1 MEQEINM
8 DKNPLISIIIAV
20 YNGEK
25 YLERAIKSVLS
36 QSASNYELII
46 IDGNSTDSTIDIVK
60 KYRSY
65 ISTFISEKDN
75 GIYDAWNKGIKVAKG
90 EWICFIGADDEFY
103 PSAIMKY
110 TNYLNN
116 VLNYEVI
123 DYVFSKVEYVNFT
136 GKIFQVHG
144 KPWKW
149 NEFRKHMSV
158 SHVGSLHSAK
168 YFKKYG
174 LFNDEYKIAGDYEML
189 LRAQDSLKA
198 VFLEEKT
205 VRMQIGG
212 ISSGN
217 NYAVFKETSKAK
229 IETGKRDAYLVKY
242 EEYIAIAKLLI
253 RKRFFKNH

>member
-1 MEQEINM
+1 MGQEINM

-20 YNGEK
+20 YNGEE
-25 YLERAIKSVLS
+25 YLDRAINSVLS

-65 ISTFISEKDN
+65 ISTFISEKDK

-103 PSAIMKY
+103 PSAIKKY
-110 TNYLNN
+110 TSFLKSIE
-116 VLNYEVI
+116 NYETI
-123 DYVFSKVEYVNFT
+123 DYVFSKVEYVGLT
-136 GKIFQVHG
+136 GKVIQVHG
-144 KPWKW
+144 KPWRWK
-149 NEFRKHMSV
+149 EFRKHMSV
-158 SHVGSLHSAK
+158 SHVGSLHSTK

-174 LFNDEYKIAGDYEML
+174 IFNDLYKIAGDYEML
-189 LRAQDSLKA
+189 LRAQDSLQA
-198 VFLEEKT
+198 VFFNDII

-217 NYAVFKETSKAK
+217 NYSVFKEVSKAK
-229 IETGKRDAYLVKY
+229 IETGKRDIYLVKFEQY
-242 EEYIAIAKLLI
+242 FAILKLFI
-253 RKRFFKNH
+253 RKVFLD